1 MPAPTIP
8 LKERKAEPVK
18 PISRRRRL
26 SGGTSSRSF
35 MATLHP
41 CRNLAGLPRGGK
53 LLALG
58 RVSQDEEP
66 VLSKLSAGI
75 LLYRGSRS
83 ALEVLLVHLGGPF
96 WRNKDE
102 IGRASCRD
110 GVCQSV

>member
-1 MPAPTIP
+1 MSSPKIGNSHGLNAPNWMCKVAGSAKMPAPTIP

-58 RVSQDEEP
+58 RVSQDRSEEHTSE
-66 VLSKLSAGI
+66 L
-75 LLYRGSRS
+75 
-83 ALEVLLVHLGGPF
+83 
-96 WRNKDE
+96 
-102 IGRASCRD
+102 
-110 GVCQSV
+110 QSLMRISYAVF

>member
-1 MPAPTIP
+1 MSNPRNATSNGWNGPNGMWKVAGSAKRPAPTIA

-66 VLSKLSAGI
+66 VLSKLSAG
-75 LLYRGSRS
+75 
-83 ALEVLLVHLGGPF
+83 
-96 WRNKDE
+96 K
-102 IGRASCRD
+102 IGRAH
-110 GVCQSV
+110 V